1 MRGIMEIKLNVLI
14 EEDRTTIQFGNESG
28 TIEIIKKENEE
39 IVTKQPAVCFL
50 LKQRAIVDIIRTN
63 EKLLVDKEDFD
74 EVIAVTPSWEIEL
87 PYLEQFLIVEAR
99 KNGLPLEGSLDEVK
113 VPGNRKKTVAAYGA
127 ELLQVLQVFGYKLK
141 PIIQPEVAK
150 ESKPKSTKARHRWS
164 KAISEIEFFIDTR
177 ESKAT
182 VLWQKRNEMLLK
194 AGAQMMPSA
203 PLNKDGSLGFAAKM
217 GEKIRADHAGQIKEF
232 KTTEDVILKSV
243 NEVGLFLYFGG
254 TNSWLEMVD
263 KEGKTIN
270 EWTVID

>member
-1 MRGIMEIKLNVLI
+1 MEIKLNVLI

-127 ELLQVLQVFGYKLK
+127 QLLQVLQVFGYKLK

-150 ESKPKSTKARHRWS
+150 ESKSKSTKARHRWS